1 MRERLGTLC
10 GYHGTTAYGRRSADV
25 STIRQTCNACL
36 QRVPATRAGW
46 HHRTAEVSKALDQQ
60 QTRQGAV
67 LAVPQSTPGPPA
79 PKMTSDAAA
88 KYLHLRSAWA
98 LIYTP
103 GGKLSATPASWLVL
117 HALTHF
123 TVMLLQ
129 AFILTPQ
136 AMGPLTA
143 WFAFVAG
150 GERQQCVLVVL
161 VLYANTLLSF
171 FPACMFH
178 IANDGA
184 LDNRHRRGM
193 MDAYSSG
200 FGHRAWAAH
209 KNAHEGFPAVG
220 VAVACA
226 LSLDVPSASLAHLC
240 TLHLCARV
248 VFHAS
253 YLSALDPVRSLSW
266 IISFQS
272 TAWIFVMTIWPG
284 SFVLK
289 MLGL

>member
-1 MRERLGTLC
+1 
-10 GYHGTTAYGRRSADV
+10 
-25 STIRQTCNACL
+25 
-36 QRVPATRAGW
+36 
-46 HHRTAEVSKALDQQ
+46 
-60 QTRQGAV
+60 
-67 LAVPQSTPGPPA
+67 
-79 PKMTSDAAA
+79 MTSDAAA
-88 KYLHLRSAWA
+88 KSLSVRSAWA

-123 TVMLLQ
+123 TAMLLQ

-171 FPACMFH
+171 VPACMFH

-226 LSLDVPSASLAHLC
+226 LSLDVPSTSLAHLC

-266 IISFQS
+266 IVSFQA

-289 MLGL
+289 MIGL